1 MNFKTEARHIFQEKT
16 DNVVNRRQEYIH
28 TDFSLIAA
36 KKVGIGNKLSV
47 GFLAR
52 VRPNDIHKRFIQ
64 QYTLVRNYDGYRMAH
79 RFASDQTLE
88 IKNRVEVRF
97 RYRTTFEIPLQGKS
111 VDFKEFYLKVNHEIL
126 NRFENNSYD
135 LGLRVIPLLG
145 YKYTDKSK
153 LEFGLDYRLNS
164 FLKSG
169 PNHTSWVSINWY
181 LKI

>member
-1 MNFKTEARHIFQEKT
+1 MNFKTEARHVFQEKT

-36 KKVGIGNKLSV
+36 KKVGIGNRLSV

-97 RYRTTFEIPLQGKS
+97 RYRTTFEVPLQGKS

-135 LGLRVIPLLG
+135 LELRVIPLLG

-169 PNHTSWVSINWY
+169 PNHTSWISINWY